1 MSGSEGSFQKSY
13 DWIFKTEWKAKSHI
27 KILRKMITT
36 EKWGWN
42 IKTLHLYQV
51 LIEKDVNHSIIE
63 SSKGVEKWKC

>member
-1 MSGSEGSFQKSY
+1 
-13 DWIFKTEWKAKSHI
+13 
-27 KILRKMITT
+27 MITT

-63 SSKGVEKWKC
+63 SSKGVEKWKG